1 MRRGLL
7 VVLSLCCSASFAHAQ
22 KEYGFD
28 NAKPSGQ
35 PYLKPEES
43 VKRMKVADG
52 FEVKLFAAEP
62 MVVNPIAMTV
72 DEKGRVW
79 VIECFEYPSRTPKGK
94 MPRDRIVILEDTD
107 GDGVADKRTVFCEGK
122 DFPERFDLASGLEV
136 GHGGVFVGAPP
147 YLWFIE
153 NKNDKPGKFTKLL
166 SGFGSEDTH
175 ETLNTF
181 QWGPD
186 GRLYGLHGVFT
197 QSNVIPGEPG
207 ASATGGERKEE
218 KTSPDANT
226 KNPPVANAPG
236 SPVKLN
242 AGVWRYDVREKK
254 FEIFAEGTSN
264 PWGMDWR
271 NTDGQFILC
280 CCVIPHLFHIV
291 PGGIYKRQAGQSN
304 NPYAYS
310 YLNEICDHTFHKESG
325 WAHAGLI
332 SLDTPI
338 MPKEYRDS
346 VIFGSIHGCSIKR
359 NVLKRNGSTF
369 IASRADDF
377 LQSGDK
383 NFRPINLRWGPNGEI
398 YCIDWHDQNP
408 CHQAA
413 AGSWDYEHGR
423 VYRIQ
428 TKGLKTKK
436 PEDLGR
442 KTELELAKLV
452 YNSNPYIYRTAMRLL
467 GERNTVS
474 EEAER
479 QLDPGNLR
487 GWPRWQHD
495 HVQVAYVLD
504 ALKEGEDRQVPK
516 RNYATGVQLIRAI
529 SESPKWTDSFVA
541 GRVFGSYAGDPNAP
555 AEVRRE
561 LASAAIR
568 LARTYDTIAV
578 LHSLLSRKDDAS
590 DPVIP
595 QLVWLAYEPRL
606 VNAATSELAW
616 LRRNANHN
624 TLITDYIIPRAMRRL
639 VATDKPEDLSVC
651 VKFVAEL
658 NDNAARMQALAGLAT
673 ALDRR
678 TVDAPA
684 EWPAIQE
691 RLAKT
696 ADEPTKKLLDKL
708 AVAFRDPKAMQ
719 RAYERAHNIKLPSD
733 ERVEAIRQFVM
744 LKHPDALATVM
755 SGLQQDLDVAVR
767 LEYARSL
774 RAFDDPRIGK
784 EIVERWPIF
793 TKEVRGEI
801 LNSLASRK
809 EWAKELLK
817 GIGNKKID
825 RMDVRNDVIIRIQ
838 GHKDKAL
845 NAEIE
850 KVWGKMRDTPAELA
864 ALIDKMRGELY
875 NGRASFERGR
885 KVFEN
890 QCSKCHQ
897 FEGKGHEVGPVL
909 DGAGRDIEYLLVN
922 VLDPNRVI
930 GQPYYRWTIA
940 LKNGTVESGILH
952 AEDGNSITIKGE
964 NAVLK
969 VIPKKD
975 IEDKQQEPKSLMPEG
990 LDKNMTVQDFR
1001 DLVRYVMAHP
1011 FLADVQI
1018 AGPFAVQDGPP
1029 AELVNPRHQK
1039 QVKWATP
1046 LVGVPGRIPLPAAKE
1061 DAIVFIAAEVTAPEA
1076 MKTRLQI
1083 GGLHSIHAF
1092 VNGRTVYEGQP
1103 ASQGP
1108 AAPDQASV
1116 EVELQKG
1123 VNQLVFQVTYKGEKE
1138 AVYARLLDPNRKLR
1152 YPN

>member
-1 MRRGLL
+1 MKKRSRELQMRCGLL
-7 VVLSLCCSASFAHAQ
+7 SLLVLCFMVSTSAAQ

-28 NAKPSGQ
+28 NTKPSGQ

-43 VKRMKVADG
+43 VKRMKVPDG

-197 QSNVIPGEPG
+197 QSSVGPPD
-207 ASATGGERKEE
+207 E
-218 KTSPDANT
+218 KDPQ
-226 KNPPVANAPG
+226 KR
-236 SPVKLN
+236 VKLN
-242 AGVWRYDVREKK
+242 AGVWCYDVRDKK

-369 IASRADDF
+369 TASRADDF

-413 AGSWDYEHGR
+413 TGSWDYEHGR

-436 PEDLGR
+436 AEDLGAKSDEDLARTVIDDENPYRYRQALRLIHERKLAQAKVPAQPFHAVIPGTPEKEHAIAIQGYKSDKGEVRVRAAWLDHAIFVGVPLEAASALLDRAWAVRFYAGPERKAVQELARTEKSVDVRREMASLAVSDREYPEALPIVHALMEHPEDL
-442 KTELELAKLV
+442 K
-452 YNSNPYIYRTAMRLL
+452 
-467 GERNTVS
+467 
-474 EEAER
+474 
-479 QLDPGNLR
+479 
-487 GWPRWQHD
+487 
-495 HVQVAYVLD
+495 
-504 ALKEGEDRQVPK
+504 
-516 RNYATGVQLIRAI
+516 
-529 SESPKWTDSFVA
+529 
-541 GRVFGSYAGDPNAP
+541 
-555 AEVRRE
+555 
-561 LASAAIR
+561 
-568 LARTYDTIAV
+568 
-578 LHSLLSRKDDAS
+578 

-595 QLVWLAYEPRL
+595 QLVWLAYEPMLVKAAKSELGWLR
-606 VNAATSELAW
+606 VNAPG
-616 LRRNANHN
+616 NAFIAEYV
-624 TLITDYIIPRAMRRL
+624 LPRAMRRI
-639 VATDKPEDLSVC
+639 VATDKPEELALC
-651 VKFVAEL
+651 LKFVGEL
-658 NDNAARMQALAGLAT
+658 NASAAQTHALSGLAT
-673 ALDRR
+673 ALARR

-684 EWPAIQE
+684 EWPALNE
-691 RLAKT
+691 RLTKT

-708 AVAFRDPKAMQ
+708 AVAFRDPKAMK
-719 RAYERAHNIKLPSD
+719 RAYQRYHDTKLPSED
-733 ERVEAIRQFVM
+733 RVEALRQFVL

-755 SGLQQDLDVAVR
+755 SGLQQDGDVAVR
-767 LEYARSL
+767 LECARSL

-784 EIVERWPIF
+784 EIVSRWPIF

-809 EWAKELLK
+809 EWAKELLQ
-817 GIGNKKID
+817 GIADKKID
-825 RMDVRNDVIIRIQ
+825 RMDVRNDVILRIQ
-838 GHKDKAL
+838 AHKDKAF
-845 NAEIE
+845 NADIE

-875 NGRASFERGR
+875 NGRSSFELGR
-885 KVFEN
+885 KVFET

-909 DGAGRDIEYLLVN
+909 DGAGRDIEYLLIN
-922 VLDPNRVI
+922 ILDPNRVI

-952 AEDGNSITIKGE
+952 AEDGNSITLKGE

-975 IEDKQQEPKSLMPEG
+975 IEAKEQEPKSLMPEG

-1011 FLADVQI
+1011 FLTDVQI
-1018 AGPFAVQDGPP
+1018 AGPFDVKEAPP
-1029 AELVNPRHQK
+1029 AELTGEIKGKRIEWSSPV
-1039 QVKWATP
+1039 
-1046 LVGVPGRIPLPAAKE
+1046 VGVHGRVPLPPAKQE
-1061 DAIVFIAAEVTAPEA
+1061 SIALIAAEVTAPEA

-1083 GGLHSIHAF
+1083 GGVHTIRAF
-1092 VNGRTVYEGQP
+1092 VNGKTVYNGKP
-1103 ASQGP
+1103 ADQGP
-1108 AAPDQASV
+1108 AAPDQAGV
-1116 EVELQKG
+1116 EVELKKG
-1123 VNQLVFQVTYKGEKE
+1123 VNRLVFQMTYKGEKE
-1138 AVYARLLDPNRKLR
+1138 TVYARLLDPNRKLR
-1152 YPN
+1152 YAEQE